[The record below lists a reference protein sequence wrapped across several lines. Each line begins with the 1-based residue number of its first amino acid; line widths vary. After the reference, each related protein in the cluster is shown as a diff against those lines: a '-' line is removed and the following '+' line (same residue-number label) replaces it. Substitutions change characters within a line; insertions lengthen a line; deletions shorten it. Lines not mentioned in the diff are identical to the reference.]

1 MEERIDNETV
11 QQIDLISMLK
21 DIGREWLTILL
32 LAIAAALFADIWIC
46 ATYQPEYRTS
56 TTFVV
61 TAKGMNNNMG
71 IRTKKYGIADV
82 LNKKTDLK
90 SVMLRYGEYELDIL
104 PGKEMVKNPTEL
116 IGNGY
121 LERLLKVL
129 RKNYDYVIVD
139 TPPCGMLSDASAIAR
154 MTDGAVMVVR
164 QDSARI
170 DRILNG
176 VENIADTGV
185 NLIGYVL
192 NGTEMGITG
201 YGYGYGYGY
210 GHYGYYGKK
219 G

>member
-1 MEERIDNETV
+1 MQEKRNPTTHSSQNPGNPVVVAISLAKKGKKVALLDG
-11 QQIDLISMLK
+11 DLRHPSV
-21 DIGREWLTILL
+21 
-32 LAIAAALFADIWIC
+32 AL
-46 ATYQPEYRTS
+46 S
-56 TTFVV
+56 
-61 TAKGMNNNMG
+61 MG

-82 LNKKTDLK
+82 LNKKADLK
-90 SVMLRYGEYELDIL
+90 SIMLRYGEYELDIL

-176 VENIADTGV
+176 VENIADTGAFSV
-185 NLIGYVL
+185 GVENFRGFKEELPSTL
-192 NGTEMGITG
+192 
-201 YGYGYGYGY
+201 
-210 GHYGYYGKK
+210 
-219 G
+219 

>member
-1 MEERIDNETV
+1 MAVN
-11 QQIDLISMLK
+11 
-21 DIGREWLTILL
+21 
-32 LAIAAALFADIWIC
+32 LAISLAKKGKKVALLDGDLRHPSVAL
-46 ATYQPEYRTS
+46 S
-56 TTFVV
+56 
-61 TAKGMNNNMG
+61 MG

-82 LNKKTDLK
+82 LNKKADLK
-90 SVMLRYGEYELDIL
+90 SIMLRYGEYELDIL

-139 TPPCGMLSDASAIAR
+139 TPLCGMLSDASAIAR

>member
-1 MEERIDNETV
+1 M
-11 QQIDLISMLK
+11 
-21 DIGREWLTILL
+21 
-32 LAIAAALFADIWIC
+32 
-46 ATYQPEYRTS
+46 
-56 TTFVV
+56 
-61 TAKGMNNNMG
+61 
-71 IRTKKYGIADV
+71 
-82 LNKKTDLK
+82 NKKTDLK

-170 DRILNG
+170 DRILKRSRKYAG
-176 VENIADTGV
+176 TGV
-185 NLIGYVL
+185 NLIGYD
-192 NGTEMGITG
+192 TEWNRDGNYRLWIRLRIWLWPLRLLWE
-201 YGYGYGYGY
+201 
-210 GHYGYYGKK
+210 KRRRERK
-219 G
+219 